1 MTIRRKIAHIQ
12 KKKMTNREIV
22 SRIMSHIREVTK
34 DLSEEQYAEV
44 LESLWLEI
52 EDERSQCNWN
62 ETEC

>member
-1 MTIRRKIAHIQ
+1 
-12 KKKMTNREIV
+12 MTNREIV